1 MKLEDL
7 ITELRDRYPDIAIKP
22 FNECLFFERAGKDY
36 DKISYKQV
44 NDKLVVQNYKYGKD
58 NYQTIEIVN
67 RLDLAKLY
75 QVLDAK
81 FKLCDE
87 YYNYLKNAKLVEE
100 KFAKLK
106 NNVLNILGQNNLEQ
120 KNLTSGICSL
130 VELTTKNS
138 NTKILYR
145 LECSK
150 DGFIASIIDGEDT
163 TDYYADS
170 EFDEFMAELKAKL
183 HNKFNEKE

>member
-67 RLDLAKLY
+67 RLDLTALY
-75 QVLDAK
+75 EVLDAK
-81 FKLCDE
+81 FKLCDN
-87 YYNYLKNAKLVEE
+87 YYNCLKNTKLIEE
-100 KFAKLK
+100 KFVKLK
-106 NNVLNILGQNNLEQ
+106 NDVFHIIGQNNVEQ
-120 KNLTSGICSL
+120 KTLTTGICSL
-130 VELTTKNS
+130 VELTPKS
-138 NTKILYR
+138 SSEKILYR

-183 HNKFNEKE
+183 HNKFNEKK

>member
-7 ITELRDRYPDIAIKP
+7 ITELKVRYPDIAIRS
-22 FNECLFFERAGKDY
+22 FNECLFFEKAGKDY

-44 NDKLVVQNYKYGKD
+44 KDKLVVQNYKYGKD

-67 RLDLAKLY
+67 RLDLTTLY
-75 QVLDAK
+75 EVLDAK

-87 YYNYLKNAKLVEE
+87 YSICLKNTQLIEE
-100 KFAKLK
+100 QFAKFK
-106 NNVLNILGQNNLEQ
+106 NDVLHIIGQNNVEQ
-120 KNLTSGICSL
+120 KTLTTGICSL
-130 VELTTKNS
+130 VELTPKS
-138 NTKILYR
+138 SSEKILYR

-150 DGFIASIIDGEDT
+150 DGFIVSIIDGEDT

-170 EFDEFMAELKAKL
+170 EFDEFVVELKAKL
-183 HNKFNEKE
+183 CAKLNEK

>member
-100 KFAKLK
+100 KFAKFK

-120 KNLTSGICSL
+120 KNLTNGICSL

>member
-7 ITELRDRYPDIAIKP
+7 ITELKVRYPDIAIKP
-22 FNECLFFERAGKDY
+22 FNECLFFERTGKDY
-36 DKISYKQV
+36 DKISYKQI
-44 NDKLVVQNYKYGKD
+44 NDKLVVKNYKYGKD

-67 RLDLAKLY
+67 CLDLAKLY

-87 YYNYLKNAKLVEE
+87 YYNCLKNAKLVEE

-106 NNVLNILGQNNLEQ
+106 NNVLNILGQNNVEQ
-120 KNLTSGICSL
+120 KTLTSGICSL
-130 VELTTKNS
+130 VELTTRNS

-163 TDYYADS
+163 TDYNADT
-170 EFDEFMAELKAKL
+170 EFNEFITDLKARL
-183 HNKFNEKE
+183 HYNLNAK